1 MILALKIAGGIILAI
16 AALALLRFLFVVI
29 IVLGHLAE
37 VEKKR
42 LERER
47 KWKGGRP

>member
-16 AALALLRFLFVVI
+16 AALAILRFLFVVLV
-29 IVLGHLAE
+29 VLGHLAE

-42 LERER
+42 LEREDGR
-47 KWKGGRP
+47 KGGRP

>member
-16 AALALLRFLFVVI
+16 AGLALLRFLFAVI

-42 LERER
+42 LEREGR
-47 KWKGGRP
+47 KGGRP